1 MVQWAKTNV
10 SGKAK
15 LGVHAFADAL
25 LVVPR
30 TLAENSGLDQQ
41 DVLLRVQEAHER
53 TGENYGVDVIT
64 GEAQPVAVSQVWD
77 NYIVKRQFLNIAPV
91 LAEQLLLVDEVMR
104 AGKNMRGGDA
114 PEE

>member
-1 MVQWAKTNV
+1 VVAGAGAFEVAASCHLTSWMKTNV

-15 LGVHAFADAL
+15 LGVQAFADAL
-25 LVVPR
+25 LIVPR

-41 DVLLRVQEAHER
+41 ETLLKVVEAHER

-64 GEAQPVAVSQVWD
+64 GEATPTAQANIYD

-91 LAEQLLLVDEVMR
+91 LAE
-104 AGKNMRGGDA
+104 
-114 PEE
+114 